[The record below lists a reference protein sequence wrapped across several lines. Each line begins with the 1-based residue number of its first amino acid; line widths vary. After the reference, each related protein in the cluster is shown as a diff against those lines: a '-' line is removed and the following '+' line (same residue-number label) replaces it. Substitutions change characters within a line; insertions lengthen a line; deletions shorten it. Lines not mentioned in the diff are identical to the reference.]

1 MKCELCKVEGTN
13 LCVPCE
19 NVGWK
24 LAGVN
29 VEGVK

>member
-1 MKCELCKVEGTN
+1 MRCELCKVEGTN

-24 LAGVN
+24 LAGVSL
-29 VEGVK
+29 EEA